1 MLFPNPRSLVVAGL
15 LVVASCGG
23 SLGSDGDSGATSTP
37 TTDSA
42 GATDPA
48 TGSAEST
55 TNSVGSAADSAGP
68 TTTTRSA
75 PSSGCASAFP
85 DLSGVA
91 GPGQGYEKP
100 RVSVS
105 CDGDTMTVTSNG
117 MIGYEFVSMT
127 PNGLRAQD
135 FTWEVTTAPRLANTT
150 TSIDSMLGTVAFTV
164 TGVPIYGP
172 MEGPVPTDQAFG
184 DPVYNNL
191 LDTCGGHT
199 GYNADYHYH
208 TIIAEAACLLEETIV
223 GYALDGFPIY
233 SNPGQKQTSSWV
245 RTGNPTSNAWDAY
258 EFTEGRGTLDRC
270 NGIRAADGT
279 YRYYATSSFP
289 YVIGCYSGTPSAQTG
304 AAAAPMPPMNGSSGN
319 QQGPSQQVP
328 PPGGP
333 SQQSPSRLGPPPQ
346 GLPLGAVGVSGPTLS
361 YFCTIV

>member
-1 MLFPNPRSLVVAGL
+1 MPLLMNRPIAVAGL
-15 LVVASCGG
+15 LVLAACSGSMGSGG
-23 SLGSDGDSGATSTP
+23 DTRGTSFP

-42 GATDPA
+42 G
-48 TGSAEST
+48 ST
-55 TNSVGSAADSAGP
+55 TNSVGP
-68 TTTTRSA
+68 TTTTRST
-75 PSSGCASAFP
+75 PSSGCTNAFP

-91 GPGQGYEKP
+91 GPGERYEKP
-100 RVSVS
+100 RVSVV
-105 CDGDTMTVTSNG
+105 CEGNTMTVTSNG
-117 MIGYEFVSMT
+117 MIGYEFVSKT

-135 FTWEVTTAPRLANTT
+135 YTWKITTAPLVADNITA
-150 TSIDSMLGTVAFTV
+150 IDSMLGTVAFTV

-172 MEGPVPTDQAFG
+172 MEGPVPPDQAFG

-208 TIIAEAACLLEETIV
+208 TIIPEAACLLDETIV

-245 RTGNPTSNAWDAY
+245 RTGDPTSNAWDAY
-258 EFTEGRGTLDRC
+258 EFIEGRGTLDRC

-289 YVIGCYSGTPSAQTG
+289 YVIGCYSGTATAQTG
-304 AAAAPMPPMNGSSGN
+304 AAAAPMPPMNGPSS
-319 QQGPSQQVP
+319 SQ
-328 PPGGP
+328 
-333 SQQSPSRLGPPPQ
+333 LGPPP
-346 GLPLGAVGVSGPTLS
+346 SGPTGGPTPSVSTDGPPPSLQPGGPPRQGPPVIGASVSALS
-361 YFCTIV
+361 YFCSIV